1 MVSGVVSFGKSK
13 ENRTELK
20 WTDWVFFSGAKL
32 ILMRMEAGVG
42 NDEMKY
48 VSQNLTYAELRFQ
61 LADI

>member
-1 MVSGVVSFGKSK
+1 
-13 ENRTELK
+13 
-20 WTDWVFFSGAKL
+20 
-32 ILMRMEAGVG
+32 MEAGVG